1 MQFFCYYSFKNEAAT
16 CYLISN
22 IQALIG
28 YPNWIEDVKCEGSST
43 MLDSLKSVIAG
54 IEARNNIRI
63 YRALQTVRIRSGRE
77 MSAEFKSH
85 TRQNDCEEWLSLFM
99 QTVDLQ
105 IRADE
110 VEQRIYRPV
119 TFMDRYFKMEIVC
132 GT

>member
-1 MQFFCYYSFKNEAAT
+1 LFCCSFRNEGAT
-16 CYLISN
+16 CYLISD
-22 IQALIG
+22 IQALMG
-28 YPNWIEDVKCEGSST
+28 YTNWVEEVKAECSST

-77 MSAEFKSH
+77 LSAEFKSH

-119 TFMDRYFKMEIVC
+119 TFIDRYFKIELVC
-132 GT
+132 GR